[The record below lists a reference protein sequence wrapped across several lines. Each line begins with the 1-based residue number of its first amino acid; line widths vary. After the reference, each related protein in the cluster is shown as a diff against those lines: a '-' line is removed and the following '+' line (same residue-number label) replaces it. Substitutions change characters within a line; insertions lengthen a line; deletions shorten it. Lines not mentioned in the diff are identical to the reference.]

1 MVILGILG
9 SPRVNGHCAKLLK
22 KSLEGAAAC
31 GAKIKLIELIKRNI
45 KYCMGCCTCFETK
58 PELKIGVCPLKDDM
72 SSILEEYI
80 AADGY
85 VFASPV
91 YDVYVSALMKTFL
104 ERKIAL
110 TYRPKELT
118 GKLPESRVP
127 ANFLKKASIIITGN
141 CSDEYREV
149 MGTPCFEAIEGH
161 LMIEMVE
168 TVDQFYV
175 GGIENLAPEVMAQ
188 RLSEAYLIGQ
198 RLVKSIEQA
207 RSQTI

>member
-9 SPRVNGHCAKLLK
+9 SPRLNGHCAKLLK
-22 KSLEGAAAC
+22 KALEGAASC
-31 GAKIKLIELIKRNI
+31 GAATKSIELVKRNI
-45 KYCMGCCTCFETK
+45 RYCMGCSTCFETK
-58 PELKIGVCPLKDDM
+58 PELKIGHCPIKDDM
-72 SSILEEYI
+72 ASILEEYV

-91 YDVYVSALMKTFL
+91 YDVYVTALMKTFL

-127 ANFLKKASIIITGN
+127 AHFLKKASIIITGN

-161 LMIEMVE
+161 LTIEMVE
-168 TVDQFYV
+168 TVDQYYV
-175 GGIENLAPEVMAQ
+175 GGIENMPPKVMEQKLA
-188 RLSEAYLIGQ
+188 EAFALGE
-198 RLVKSIEQA
+198 RLVKSIQQA
-207 RSQTI
+207 RA

>member
-9 SPRVNGHCAKLLK
+9 SPRVNGHCGKLLRRA
-22 KSLEGAAAC
+22 LEGAAAC
-31 GAKIKLIELIKRNI
+31 GAETKTIELVKRDI
-45 KYCMGCCTCFETK
+45 KYCRGCSTCFETK
-58 PELKIGVCPLKDDM
+58 PELKIGVCPIKDDM
-72 SSILEEYI
+72 ASILEEYI
-80 AADGY
+80 ASDGY
-85 VFASPV
+85 IFASPV
-91 YDVYVSALMKTFL
+91 YDVYVTALMKTFL

-110 TYRPKELT
+110 TYRPKEQS

-149 MGTPCFEAIEGH
+149 MGVPCFEAIEGH

-175 GGIENLAPEVMAQ
+175 GGVEVMTQ
-188 RLSEAYLIGQ
+188 EIMDQKLGEAFALGQ
-198 RLVKSIEQA
+198 RLVTSIEQA
-207 RSQTI
+207 RA

>member
-9 SPRVNGHCAKLLK
+9 SPRINGHCAKLLRK
-22 KSLEGAAAC
+22 ALEGAASC
-31 GAKIKLIELIKRNI
+31 GVETKIIELVKKNI
-45 KYCMGCCTCFETK
+45 KYCIGCSTCFETK
-58 PELKIGVCPLKDDM
+58 PDLKIGVCPIKDDM
-72 SSILEEYI
+72 AAILEEYI
-80 AADGY
+80 SADGY
-85 VFASPV
+85 IFASPV
-91 YDVYVSALMKTFL
+91 YDVYVTALMKTFL

-161 LMIEMVE
+161 LMIEMVD

-175 GGIENLAPEVMAQ
+175 GGIESISPKVMEQ
-188 RLSEAYLIGQ
+188 KLSEAFALGQ

-207 RSQTI
+207 RA